1 MGFTVKEYYSFGI
14 LGCGW
19 LGRAVAS
26 KLRSLNKS
34 SWGSSRSEA
43 SWPAIEDAGATPV
56 LFDSSQPSDIQSE
69 WPSCDTL
76 LICCP
81 PSAGMPTFERAAA
94 FARNH
99 TKWTVL
105 ISSTSVYPDEGR
117 SMIEDDAI
125 RRLSPHSGA
134 CLLDIEQCFESSR
147 TSILRAGGLFG
158 PNRHPGKFLR
168 GKPLARPQDAVN
180 MVHQDD
186 VLRAIL
192 FSAENQLEGPHNLV
206 APQHITRAA
215 FYHAAGATE
224 PPKDNNSEPQGRKV
238 LADKLQGR
246 GFEFLHPN
254 PAMPLKNEGAKNQS
268 P

>member
-1 MGFTVKEYYSFGI
+1 
-14 LGCGW
+14 
-19 LGRAVAS
+19 
-26 KLRSLNKS
+26 
-34 SWGSSRSEA
+34 
-43 SWPAIEDAGATPV
+43 
-56 LFDSSQPSDIQSE
+56 
-69 WPSCDTL
+69 
-76 LICCP
+76 
-81 PSAGMPTFERAAA
+81 MPTFERAAA
-94 FARNH
+94 FARKH
-99 TKWTVL
+99 AKWTVL

-158 PNRHPGKFLR
+158 PNRHPGKFIQ

-224 PPKDNNSEPQGRKV
+224 HPKDNNSEPQGRKV

-254 PAMPLKNEGAKNQS
+254 PAMPLKNKGAKNQS

>member
-26 KLRSLNKS
+26 KLRSQNKS
-34 SWGSSRSEA
+34 SWGSGRSEA
-43 SWPAIEDAGATPV
+43 SWPAIQDAGATPV
-56 LFDSSQPSDIQSE
+56 LFDSSQTVLNQSE
-69 WPSCDTL
+69 WPPCDTL

-81 PSAGMPTFERAAA
+81 PSAGMPAFERAAS
-94 FARNH
+94 FARQH
-99 TKWTVL
+99 AKWTVL
-105 ISSTSVYPDEGR
+105 ISSTSVYPDEAR
-117 SMIEDDAI
+117 NMIEGDAI

-180 MVHQDD
+180 MVHQED

-192 FSAENQLEGPHNLV
+192 FSAENRLEGPHNLV
-206 APQHITRAA
+206 APRHNTRAA

-224 PPKDNNSEPQGRKV
+224 PPRDNISEPQGRMV
-238 LADKLQGR
+238 LAHKLQEK
-246 GFEFLHPN
+246 GFDFLYPN
-254 PAMPLKNEGAKNQS
+254 PAMALLNEGPNNESQ
-268 P
+268 